1 MKHLAL
7 LRLALGALVA
17 LSAGAAF
24 ADVDPPGRVGR
35 LSYLDGVVSFH
46 TADQT
51 EWSPATLNYPVV
63 AGQSF
68 WTEPQSRAE
77 IQVGPAEFRLDEATA
92 LDIVA
97 LDDGRTHLGLAQGTI
112 NVHLRAVPPGGV
124 VVLTSQ
130 GSITLLQAGSY
141 RIEAGAPVNGGPP
154 DRMAVTVLEGR
165 AQVSGP
171 RRAIDVLPGES
182 AVLMGNPAGVTLVEG
197 NSTPFDDWAL
207 ERERREAAFAAT
219 RYVSPETTGYQD
231 LDDYGQWRTEPTY
244 GTVWYPAV
252 PAADWAPYR
261 YGHWAW
267 VAPWGWTWID
277 DAPWG
282 FAPFHYGRW
291 AFIGGRWGWC
301 PGIVVA
307 RPVYAPA
314 LVAFVGGSGWGVNI
328 ASGPTLA
335 AVGWVPL
342 APFEVYH
349 PYYRSSVAYVRNV
362 NITSVNRTVVNNIT
376 NVTVVNRTT
385 VVNNYANRR
394 AATVVPSAAFTRA
407 APVHRAALDVPHDEM
422 ARARVMPTVE
432 HLRPTPAARAGG
444 AIPAAAEMHGTRP
457 HEPASIART
466 PVRAEFVPPGR
477 AEPSVPTAPGP
488 EFGRRPDRNGPPR
501 AAYAPLPQRDAAPP
515 VTRAAPP
522 SAPAQVPGHRDE
534 ARPAQALGRRDEARP
549 APVPNLAGPLMVR
562 PVQPPAPPQP
572 PAAPRAPVVAAPQR
586 QAPPPAA
593 APPQRPAPPVERP
606 AQQTR
611 LAPTP
616 QGWARA
622 PQPAQAAPQNRPA
635 PQAAPQNR
643 PAPTAKPAPAHAPG
657 KDGRPSDDHKPGG

>member
-1 MKHLAL
+1 MKDLL
-7 LRLALGALVA
+7 LRLALGALVV

-35 LSYLDGVVSFH
+35 LSYIDGVVSFH
-46 TADQT
+46 TADQNQ
-51 EWSPATLNYPVV
+51 WSPATLNYPVV
-63 AGQSF
+63 AGESF
-68 WTEPQSRAE
+68 WTEPQARAE
-77 IQVGPAEFRLDEATA
+77 IQVGPAELRLDESTG

-97 LDDGRTHLGLAQGTI
+97 LDDSRTHLGLAQGTI
-112 NVHLRAVPPGGV
+112 NVHLRAMPPGGV
-124 VVLTSQ
+124 EVLTAQ
-130 GSITLLQAGSY
+130 GAVMLVEPGSY
-141 RIEAGAPVNGGPP
+141 HIEAGQLTSDGPA

-171 RRAIDVLPGES
+171 RRSIDVLPGES
-182 AVLMGNPAGVTLVEG
+182 AVLGGGAAGVTLAQG

-207 ERERREAAFAAT
+207 ERERREEAPAAT

-291 AFIGGRWGWC
+291 IFIGGRWGWC
-301 PGIVVA
+301 PGTVVA

-314 LVAFVGGSGWGVNI
+314 LVAFVGGSGWGVSL
-328 ASGPTLA
+328 ASGPA
-335 AVGWVPL
+335 MPAVGWIPL

-349 PYYRSSVAYVRNV
+349 PYYRTSVTYVRNV
-362 NITSVNRTVVNNIT
+362 NITSVNRTVINNIT
-376 NVTVVNRTT
+376 NTTVVNRTT

-394 AATVVPSAAFTRA
+394 ATTVVPSAAFTRA
-407 APVHRAALDVPHDEM
+407 APVHRAALDVPHDEL

-432 HLRPTPAARAGG
+432 HLPPTPVARAGV
-444 AIPAAAEMHGTRP
+444 AIPAAAEMHVPHP
-457 HEPASIART
+457 HEPASIAPT
-466 PVRAEFVPPGR
+466 PVREEIARPGR

-488 EFGRRPDRNGPPR
+488 EFGHRLDRTGPPR
-501 AAYAPLPQRDAAPP
+501 AAYVPPPRPDVAPSPAPQPAPAPAAPRESHAAPP
-515 VTRAAPP
+515 PV
-522 SAPAQVPGHRDE
+522 PAHRDE
-534 ARPAQALGRRDEARP
+534 ARPAP
-549 APVPNLAGPLMVR
+549 MPNLAGPLVVR
-562 PVQPPAPPQP
+562 PVAPPVPPRPPAM
-572 PAAPRAPVVAAPQR
+572 PAPPRAPV
-586 QAPPPAA
+586 A
-593 APPQRPAPPVERP
+593 APPQRQPAPPVERP
-606 AQQTR
+606 MQQTR

-616 QGWARA
+616 QGWVRG
-622 PQPAQAAPQNRPA
+622 PQPAQAAPQSRPA
-635 PQAAPQNR
+635 PAAQ
-643 PAPTAKPAPAHAPG
+643 PAPAHAPP
-657 KDGRPSDDHKPGG
+657 KDRHPGDDHKPGG